1 MQEFRHQRLCHRDK
15 NLNDVDAELLMIAKD
30 GDDWLMTRENV
41 MLNDDNQSD
50 DEGKKI
56 RIRRTND
63 YMAPWMTQLIAPRLP
78 EELLQKIE
86 DTAPHTPVSSHYH
99 HSEKL
104 NKYQVRG
111 IHTNWRV
118 AVYYPGNT
126 FPS

>member
-1 MQEFRHQRLCHRDK
+1 
-15 NLNDVDAELLMIAKD
+15 MI
-30 GDDWLMTRENV
+30 L
-41 MLNDDNQSD
+41 
-50 DEGKKI
+50 I

-78 EELLQKIE
+78 EQLLQKIE
-86 DTAPHTPVSSHYH
+86 ETAPYTPVSHLIITFNTPISHYRH
-99 HSEKL
+99 PEKS
-104 NKYQVRG
+104 NRSDQVRG